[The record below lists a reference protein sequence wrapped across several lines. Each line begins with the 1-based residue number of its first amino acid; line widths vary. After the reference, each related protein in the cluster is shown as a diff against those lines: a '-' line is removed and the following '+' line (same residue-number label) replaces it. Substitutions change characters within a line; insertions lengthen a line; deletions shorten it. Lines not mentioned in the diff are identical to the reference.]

1 MAKDKTIKIDL
12 GCGKRKQEGFIGID
26 RFPMPEVDI
35 LADIDQP
42 LPLED
47 NSVDVLFSSHSLEHV
62 KDLMF
67 TMREIYRVC
76 KHGAQVCIVAPY
88 NEQKLNIANPYHTKV
103 FNEHTPRFWT
113 DYPETPVVPEDY
125 LDPIKRPWGLSKS
138 DNSNPGLD
146 IRLINMEFFYFPE
159 YQYLPIEQKRRF
171 RNERFNV
178 CEQIMYQL
186 IVWKGDEQA
195 SEENYP
201 DHVRNFTPYEPN
213 YIRHLKMREQEE
225 IIQKFNQ
232 TETQLRNRIEDLKT
246 QLANQKAAAAPV
258 ETPASFAPS
267 IAEMLERRISELTED
282 RTKAERNAHDARTEN
297 HQLRLQI
304 MDLFGKSESVNL
316 QLKDANILLMQ
327 SRVQNEHTA
336 ERVLQLIEQNKQLVE
351 QNQRHTPEIQLLKE
365 QKQDLIDQNLQLGNE
380 FSASI
385 LSLTKENQELRSQLE
400 TIATIKAKYVL
411 AKAELDA
418 ANGLIQW
425 HRANELSWANEKNRL
440 NQDLLKVQQAE
451 QFHSPLVKSLNHAL
465 STEQQNALQAR
476 NEALSVID
484 NLHAEN
490 SAFRFS
496 RSLRLISQYKAKNSL
511 WHQVSPAFLSLKIY
525 SKEKFVSKN
534 DPSLILGADL
544 RTIPYREYIVP
555 AAQDRLCAVSLAV
568 RPLMRGTKGI
578 IGIEIVSDIKEVIS
592 QAVMSMSE
600 INPDLPTRFE
610 LPAPIALNKNWYL
623 RVFVKESDV
632 PVGLYEVCEYSII
645 RKRIKYS
652 PFAFLQ

>member
-1 MAKDKTIKIDL
+1 
-12 GCGKRKQEGFIGID
+12 
-26 RFPMPEVDI
+26 
-35 LADIDQP
+35 
-42 LPLED
+42 
-47 NSVDVLFSSHSLEHV
+47 
-62 KDLMF
+62 
-67 TMREIYRVC
+67 
-76 KHGAQVCIVAPY
+76 
-88 NEQKLNIANPYHTKV
+88 
-103 FNEHTPRFWT
+103 
-113 DYPETPVVPEDY
+113 
-125 LDPIKRPWGLSKS
+125 
-138 DNSNPGLD
+138 
-146 IRLINMEFFYFPE
+146 
-159 YQYLPIEQKRRF
+159 
-171 RNERFNV
+171 
-178 CEQIMYQL
+178 MYQL

-195 SEENYP
+195 SEVNYS
-201 DHVRNFTPYEPN
+201 DHIRNFTPYEPH

-246 QLANQKAAAAPV
+246 QLANQKVAEIPVPV

-267 IAEMLERRISELTED
+267 IAEMLERRISDLTED
-282 RTKAERNAHDARTEN
+282 RAKAERNVHDVRTEN

-304 MDLFGKSESVNL
+304 MDLFGKSESLNL
-316 QLKDANILLMQ
+316 QLKDVNILLVQ
-327 SRVQNEHTA
+327 SRMQNEHTD
-336 ERVLQLIEQNKQLVE
+336 ERVLQLIEQNKQLGE
-351 QNQRHTPEIQLLKE
+351 QNQQHTAEIQLLKE
-365 QKQDLIDQNLQLGNE
+365 QKLQLFEQHKQLADQNQQHIHDIQLLNEQKLQLMEQTQQLIEQVEHVSAQKRQLAEQKQDLVDQNLQFGNE

-385 LSLTKENQELRSQLE
+385 LSLAKENQELRSQLE
-400 TIATIKAKYVL
+400 TIAAIKAKYVL
-411 AKAELDA
+411 ARTELDA

-425 HRANELSWANEKNRL
+425 HRANELSWTNEKNRL
-440 NQDLLKVQQAE
+440 NQDLLKVQQDA
-451 QFHSPLVKSLNHAL
+451 QSHSPLVNSLNHAL

-490 SAFRFS
+490 SAFRSS
-496 RSLRLISQYKAKNSL
+496 RSLHLISQYKAKHSL
-511 WHQVSPAFLSLKIY
+511 WHQVSPAFSSLKTY

-534 DPSLILGADL
+534 DPSLILGTDL

-555 AAQDRLCAVSLAV
+555 AAQDHLRAVSLAV

-578 IGIEIVSDIKEVIS
+578 IGVEIVSDIKEVIS

-632 PVGLYEVCEYSII
+632 PVGLYEVCEYSIMK
-645 RKRIKYS
+645 KRIKYS